1 MITKR
6 VLNSEVE
13 VVKGKMGIIA
23 KLEGNLGNLG
33 GCETGRK
40 SDRRWVHRDF
50 ERWCLRMV
58 TAVEITV
65 LSSGR
70 SDGEVKDEKGSECF

>member
-1 MITKR
+1 MG
-6 VLNSEVE
+6 
-13 VVKGKMGIIA
+13 VKPVG
-23 KLEGNLGNLG
+23 
-33 GCETGRK
+33 K

-50 ERWCLRMV
+50 ERWCLRMA

-70 SDGEVKDEKGSECF
+70 SEGVEEDEKGSECF

>member
-1 MITKR
+1 MG
-6 VLNSEVE
+6 
-13 VVKGKMGIIA
+13 VKPAG
-23 KLEGNLGNLG
+23 
-33 GCETGRK
+33 K

-58 TAVEITV
+58 TAAEITV

-70 SDGEVKDEKGSECF
+70 SDGVGQDEKGSECF